1 VVIEKEWMSAV
12 QYEAPG
18 RGVKNERT
26 GLKRSRF
33 RTLKYLR
40 EVEVF
45 GYAAP
50 TLPLPRPPGRLGL
63 DGRCH
68 PDREL
73 LVPVS
78 RCWH

>member
-1 VVIEKEWMSAV
+1 VVIEKEWMGSV
-12 QYEAPG
+12 RYEAP
-18 RGVKNERT
+18 GVKNERT
-26 GLKRSRF
+26 GPKRSRF

-40 EVEVF
+40 KVEVLLR
-45 GYAAP
+45 YAAP

-63 DGRCH
+63 DDRCH

-73 LVPVS
+73 PAS